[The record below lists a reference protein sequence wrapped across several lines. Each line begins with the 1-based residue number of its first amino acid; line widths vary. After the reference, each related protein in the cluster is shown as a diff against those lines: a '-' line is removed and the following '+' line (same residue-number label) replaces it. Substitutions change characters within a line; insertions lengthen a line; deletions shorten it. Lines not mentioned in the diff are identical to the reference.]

1 METLEERKERIK
13 KEILKNRDENLL
25 KRFKDMEPFKNEDCV
40 PELPIINDEDIR
52 KEITD
57 IFIKCGAIPKKDL
70 IKGKSYIGQC
80 RNASIATWT
89 GEDFVY
95 KRNKFGCVFDEHINH
110 FEIEGFDD
118 GSDVFIPI
126 KENT

>member
-1 METLEERKERIK
+1 METLEERKERLK
-13 KEILKNRDENLL
+13 KEILKNRAENLIE
-25 KRFKDMEPFKNEDCV
+25 RFKEMKPFENEVYV
-40 PELPIINDEDIR
+40 PEFPIVNDEDIR

-70 IKGKSYIGQC
+70 IEGKSYIGHC
-80 RNASIATWT
+80 RNASIAIWT

-95 KRNKFGCVFDEHINH
+95 KRNKFGYIFDEHINH

-126 KENT
+126 KENA